1 MSRRAERSW
10 IFCAVVLIALLAGR
24 PLSAQVYPKAIAKPS
39 SDLLLSYF
47 EVDLTEGGTTTLFAV
62 SNTLNREVDLLVSV
76 RSNWGIEVLS
86 VPVQLKAKELWTVD
100 LRDWLVE
107 GELPG
112 DDDLTDAE
120 RSHLQAALTGQPSPS
135 DGLYYGATSTHA
147 VGSLTF
153 RTQGSRPN
161 ALRGESFLVDPDQGS
176 SPGQPLAD
184 VDRVD
189 DPSGGCLRQS
199 VRHVSGSGFGRSQV
213 TLWMAAAGTPQPASG
228 PEDRRQKVT
237 ASAFSA
243 SGTLLKRQQLRLL
256 PVDKVAVSTLGL
268 TQALGRI
275 VLVTETE
282 SVVGVQPAGKAV
294 FQASCGNAATTP
306 TKPAIKLETQV
317 KNQDADTAPGPSIAV
332 GDSFNWQYQVSNAG
346 VGALTFITVTDGDGD
361 AVKCPTTI
369 LQPGQSMTC
378 RAKDVAVACQQK
390 NTATAT
396 GRSKQ
401 GTVTSQDTAYY
412 FGSDGSEISIE
423 LLTNGEEVEDEI
435 GPSVEAGTVV
445 SWSYLVT
452 NSGTLRLYDIE
463 VTDSQEVTVTCP
475 EFSLAPGAVMTCTAQ
490 AVAAAGQYTN
500 TGTATA
506 TTACGTVSDS
516 AVSYYLGIDGAGLGL
531 VAELN
536 GGDASSSPG
545 PTLAVGTPLT
555 WEYTV
560 GNSGDLAVYDIAL
573 SDDQGNTASCAD
585 TSLES
590 GDSMVCVV
598 RGVAAACQATV
609 VATVSGETAQGSEL
623 SATATTYYVGQETAA
638 VSIDTTTNGSDGPTI
653 AIGAPVSWIYVV
665 TNLGK
670 VPLSSVA
677 VTDNRKVTVTCP
689 QADLRPGESMTCEAS
704 GIAVAGSYSNLGT
717 VTANDPC
724 GVAVTDQDSSSYL
737 GQGDGSALAL
747 RIQVN
752 GDEASTS
759 PGVTVEV
766 GDTVTWGY
774 VVTNAGQTSITEIA
788 VADGDA
794 TLTLSCPKTTLLAA
808 ESMTCTAS
816 STVTTEGSFSRSA
829 SATAKSLGGLTL
841 NATATGYYK
850 VKESE

>member
-1 MSRRAERSW
+1 M
-10 IFCAVVLIALLAGR
+10 LMTAG
-24 PLSAQVYPKAIAKPS
+24 PLSAQVKPS
-39 SDLLLSYF
+39 SDLLLPYF
-47 EVDLTEGGTTTLFAV
+47 EVDLADGGTTTLFAV
-62 SNTLNREVDLLVSV
+62 SNTLNQQVDLLASV
-76 RSNWGIEVLS
+76 RTNWGIEVLS
-86 VPVQLKAKELWTVD
+86 VPVTLKAKELWTVD

-107 GELPG
+107 GDLPG
-112 DDDLTDAE
+112 EGPGDEDLTAAE
-120 RSHLQAALTGQPSPS
+120 LAHLQAALTGQPSPS
-135 DGLYYGATSTHA
+135 DGLYYAGTSAHA

-161 ALRGESFLVDPDQGS
+161 ALRGESFLVDPDQGT

-189 DPSGGCLRQS
+189 APNGGCLRHS

-256 PVDKVAVSTLGL
+256 PVDKVAASTLGL

-294 FQASCGNAATTP
+294 FQASCGNAAPTP
-306 TKPAIKLETQV
+306 TKPAIQLETQV

-332 GDSFNWQYQVSNAG
+332 GASFNWQYQVSNAG

-361 AVKCPTTI
+361 AVKCPKTI
-369 LQPGQSMTC
+369 LQPGESMTC
-378 RAKDVAVACQQK
+378 RAKDAAESCQQR
-390 NTATAT
+390 NTATAAAK
-396 GRSKQ
+396 SKQ
-401 GTVTSQDTAYY
+401 GTVTSQDSAYY
-412 FGSDGSEISIE
+412 FGTDGSEISVE

-452 NSGTLRLYDIE
+452 NSGTVRLYDIE

-490 AVAAAGQYTN
+490 AVATAGQHTN
-500 TGTATA
+500 TATATA
-506 TTACGTVSDS
+506 TTSCGTVSDS
-516 AVSYYLGIDGAGLGL
+516 ATSYYLGIDGAGLGL
-531 VAELN
+531 VVELN
-536 GGDASSSPG
+536 GSAASSSPG
-545 PTLAVGTPLT
+545 LTLAVGTPLT
-555 WEYTV
+555 WEYAV
-560 GNSGDLAVYDIAL
+560 GNSGDLAVYDIEL
-573 SDDQGNTASCAD
+573 SDTQGNTASCSD
-585 TSLES
+585 TSLEA
-590 GDSMVCVV
+590 GDSMVCLV
-598 RGVAAACQATV
+598 RGVAVACQATV
-609 VATVSGETAQGSEL
+609 TATVSGETALGGAV
-623 SATATTYYVGQETAA
+623 SATGTSYYFGQEDAS
-638 VSIDTTTNGSDGPTI
+638 VSIDTATNGSDGPTV
-653 AIGAPVSWIYVV
+653 AVGAPVSWTYVV

-677 VTDNRKVTVTCP
+677 VSDNRKVTVTCP
-689 QADLRPGESMTCEAS
+689 QNTLRPGESMTCTAS
-704 GIAVAGSYSNLGT
+704 GIAVAGSYRNTGT

-724 GVAVTDQDSSSYL
+724 GAAVTDQDSSSYV
-737 GQGDGSALAL
+737 GEGDGSALAL
-747 RIQVN
+747 RILVN
-752 GDEASTS
+752 GKEAGTS
-759 PGVTVEV
+759 PGITVEV
-766 GDTVTWGY
+766 GDTVAWGY
-774 VVTNAGQTSITEIA
+774 VVTNGGQTSVTEVA
-788 VADGDA
+788 VADSDA
-794 TLTLSCPKTTLLAA
+794 SLTVSCPKTTLLPA
-808 ESMTCTAS
+808 ESMTCSAS

-829 SATAKSLGGLTL
+829 TATAKSLGGLALT
-841 NATATGYYK
+841 ATATGYYD